1 MKEITENQ
9 IDKLLKD
16 VASIKSALAEN
27 KPVLKQLLLPIHFR
41 IITLFAGLAIIGISI
56 LYYTLLEQYGSYY
69 DIPGVVRTISL
80 LLVITAYV
88 LVVVLKRILW
98 VKSIKKM
105 DSNYTFGKIIR
116 QIYTYQ
122 LFHVWIPI
130 QLIMAFLIAYA
141 LYFDQERYIVS
152 IAAIGI
158 GIIYN
163 SIGGITKIWQYLATG
178 YWLIVTGVLPFVLQ
192 SAPALLLLAGSMGV
206 AFLMFFL
213 ISGSS
218 RVTEEEE

>member
-41 IITLFAGLAIIGISI
+41 IISLIGGLAIIGLSI
-56 LYYTLLEQYGSYY
+56 LYYYLLEKYGSYY
-69 DIPGVVRTISL
+69 DIPGSLRTMSL
-80 LLVITAYV
+80 LLVITAYI
-88 LVVVLKRILW
+88 LVVVLKRFLW

-105 DSNYTFGKIIR
+105 DSDYTFGKIIK
-116 QIYTYQ
+116 QIYSYQ

-130 QLIMAFLIAYA
+130 QLIMAFFIGYA
-141 LYFDQERYIVS
+141 IYFDYERYIVS
-152 IAAIGI
+152 VAGIGI

-178 YWLIVTGVLPFVLQ
+178 YWLIVTGMLPFILPG
-192 SAPALLLLAGSMGV
+192 APALLLLALSMGV
-206 AFLMFFL
+206 ALILFFL
-213 ISGSS
+213 ISGRSLEI
-218 RVTEEEE
+218 EEEE